1 MFVTILYLRKGFGR
15 SFFSFLFFQI
25 PSNSNLNNL
34 KGILLPRNSDSK
46 FELRDILCVDSEDR
60 SQGDG
65 FRQHDIKS
73 IASFENHSDVNGFF
87 IESRGSSVSCYKSVL
102 YMAAPSMSLSE
113 VSSLQAL
120 TERVEKPQY
129 PVLSGWSPPPIF
141 ILHVPLER
149 EQVSEPKLP
158 KSELESQG
166 NGLQK
171 VILSFLFFCSS
182 LTDEKNSDTATCPKS
197 HSQNVKNST

>member
-46 FELRDILCVDSEDR
+46 FELRNILCVDSEDR

-120 TERVEKPQY
+120 TERVEKPSIQY
-129 PVLSGWSPPPIF
+129 SLAG
-141 ILHVPLER
+141 VPLLF
-149 EQVSEPKLP
+149 SFYMCLWK
-158 KSELESQG
+158 G
-166 NGLQK
+166 NRFQNQSCQNL
-171 VILSFLFFCSS
+171 
-182 LTDEKNSDTATCPKS
+182 
-197 HSQNVKNST
+197 SQNPRGMVFRKSFSLSSSSALL